1 MILHGNLQKIH
12 SFQAVGET
20 GGGQQHDHGGTG
32 ADDQGV
38 DENAQRLQQS
48 AFDRMAD
55 VGGGS
60 GTGGGTG
67 TGLVGKQSPFCAVH
81 DDGAQA
87 PGHSLAK
94 PESFQENALEDRRKL
109 ACVFYDDK
117 DGDQKIADSHHRH
130 HDIQHL
136 DGGVFAQYDDGGES
150 HQGDGGVKGRDVES
164 IFKGGG
170 NGVSDDLA
178 DAAPADQAG

>member
-1 MILHGNLQKIH
+1 
-12 SFQAVGET
+12 
-20 GGGQQHDHGGTG
+20 
-32 ADDQGV
+32 
-38 DENAQRLQQS
+38 
-48 AFDRMAD
+48 MAD

-60 GTGGGTG
+60 GTGSGTG
-67 TGLVGKQSPFCAVH
+67 AGLVGKKPPFCAVH

-87 PGHSLAK
+87 AGHSLAK

-109 ACVFYDDK
+109 ACVFHDDK

-150 HQGDGGVKGRDVES
+150 HQGDGGVKGRDVKS

-178 DAAPADQAG
+178 DAAPADQAGEGKQYGQEGTVPALAFAGKHMMDIVSRAAPESAVEGIFLLI